1 MKLEYLLF
9 VDKKKKKKGNC
20 SQQSCDLGCVNRL
33 LVMKKVKKSDINCM
47 PTIEAL
53 LKLKLEYENYLTI
66 GKHESPKKFKK
77 EKHI

>member
-1 MKLEYLLF
+1 
-9 VDKKKKKKGNC
+9 
-20 SQQSCDLGCVNRL
+20 
-33 LVMKKVKKSDINCM
+33 MKKVKKSDINCM